1 MNLEALWPM
10 DLRYTLS
17 AMWQIIAGL
26 CRSATNFINDALTEF
41 ASEPLISYAAFTEA
55 YLNVQI
61 QAELEDAWQSA
72 IDRFGRHLNIIQTIA
87 QIDGFMT
94 GVSTNFVGTSAITSA
109 DIPLVVYLWQTGYLL
124 PVRGKASLE
133 AFLEM
138 TRDEFLYDILLV
150 KNILHAE
157 QYLNNE
163 TFPQTTQLNIEIDDD
178 TKSESSIEYDYTNPL
193 SVSLSTNHIHVSI
206 ATIYLQDEQWHQL
219 ELFIKHFS
227 LYVSLSNNLNVTSS
241 TTHLLVDDSSHPFQC
256 NFSKKIFQAVARHI
270 FIVSIRWIEKFLLQN
285 EIIDE
290 TPYKIH
296 GDETMKT
303 MHLTCYTSINT
314 LFSSSILFAID
325 CTSFQRVLT
334 RNDLIELVILSNA
347 KLFDPEQQKSI
358 EIQSKLLLV
367 LVDPRVD

>member
-1 MNLEALWPM
+1 MKHHRNICSIDGCMSRIQRNSFCTNRHLQLYNKTINNNKINNSKICQNLRNKKYSIVRKQSQNNRCFTSCVKKLSNNTNVNQIFSTFQHNLE
-10 DLRYTLS
+10 
-17 AMWQIIAGL
+17 Q
-26 CRSATNFINDALTEF
+26 N
-41 ASEPLISYAAFTEA
+41 
-55 YLNVQI
+55 
-61 QAELEDAWQSA
+61 
-72 IDRFGRHLNIIQTIA
+72 
-87 QIDGFMT
+87 
-94 GVSTNFVGTSAITSA
+94 
-109 DIPLVVYLWQTGYLL
+109 
-124 PVRGKASLE
+124 
-133 AFLEM
+133 
-138 TRDEFLYDILLV
+138 
-150 KNILHAE
+150 
-157 QYLNNE
+157 LNNE

-270 FIVSIRWIEKFLLQN
+270 FIVSIRWIEECLLQN

-367 LVDPRVD
+367 LVDPRVDRYQLEIKYKQWYKNVKFLTPGFLLKSIIYQKQQPFEDFEL